1 MDSQLWICTVIGWLG
16 LIVFG
21 KFINC
26 LSVNNDVILVILI
39 IVKQLKMIV
48 NRNCKEVAKVSF
60 ENPNPIYVEIPFCE
74 YLLNI
79 KPELTK
85 PK

>member
-48 NRNCKEVAKVSF
+48 NRNCKEVAKLVSF

-74 YLLNI
+74 YLLN
-79 KPELTK
+79 KTRTY
-85 PK
+85 